1 MYKNKSKKKNVL
13 ILLWYEVKLEFHW
26 NQIFLIP
33 DRVWR
38 HFTARN
44 QLLGREW
51 WSCHTSISSAAW
63 EGMLQA
69 AELTR
74 PLYSSSSPQSIHFS
88 TSSLLCSSLRLYLT
102 VTRACRRWRLWP
114 GDWGPLHTLFTRR
127 PTRWAAIRAITLRLL
142 TWEEKKKSQAVYGS
156 DRPLDPP
163 QKIHPN
169 QFKKIFSNQDF
180 RSIEPFLSSSE
191 ITKMKKYINVT
202 VRVCFLLKHYKNV
215 KILIQI

>member
-1 MYKNKSKKKNVL
+1 ML

-26 NQIFLIP
+26 NQIVLIP

-38 HFTARN
+38 HFTPRN
-44 QLLGREW
+44 QLPGREW
-51 WSCHTSISSAAW
+51 WSCHTSISSAAG
-63 EGMLQA
+63 ERMLQA

-142 TWEEKKKSQAVYGS
+142 TWEEEKKKNVKLSMDQT
-156 DRPLDPP
+156 DLWT
-163 QKIHPN
+163 HPKKYTPIN
-169 QFKKIFSNQDF
+169 FKKYSQSRSSNLK
-180 RSIEPFLSSSE
+180 IEPFLSSSE

-215 KILIQI
+215 KIPIQR